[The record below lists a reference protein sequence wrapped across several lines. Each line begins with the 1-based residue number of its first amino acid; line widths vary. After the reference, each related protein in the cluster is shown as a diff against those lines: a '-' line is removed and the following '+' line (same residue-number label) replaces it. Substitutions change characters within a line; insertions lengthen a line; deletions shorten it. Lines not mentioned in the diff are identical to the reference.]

1 MSVVIIDMI
10 KAAPHLMVKYSFRVL
25 NLTNLEKMKRSVSS
39 FTSLG
44 GTPIAVQVFA
54 SEKSRM
60 GKVIPNAILIPIL
73 FVMAIGSVHG
83 QAMLGGG
90 IAYGADVEDMGLQ
103 ARALYEISDRINVS
117 ADVIYYLDGVE
128 NFSYYEVN
136 VNAQYEFYEN
146 AGFSAYGLAGF
157 NYFGFTVLGLEG
169 SDSGLNLGAGA
180 YYEIGNSIAA
190 FGELKH
196 AIGGS
201 EQFLLAAGLLFR
213 LGN

>member
-1 MSVVIIDMI
+1 
-10 KAAPHLMVKYSFRVL
+10 
-25 NLTNLEKMKRSVSS
+25 MKKSIPLP
-39 FTSLG
+39 TSLECI
-44 GTPIAVQVFA
+44 PIVVQTFVSEKVRMNKVMLQVFF
-54 SEKSRM
+54 
-60 GKVIPNAILIPIL
+60 IPIL
-73 FVMAIGSVHG
+73 FVTALGSAQG

-90 IAYGADVEDMGLQ
+90 IAYGADVEEMGLQ
-103 ARALYEISDRINVS
+103 ARALYGVSDRINVS
-117 ADVIYYLDGVE
+117 ADVIYYLDGIE
-128 NFSYYEVN
+128 NFSYYEFN
-136 VNAQYEFYEN
+136 VNAQYEFYES
-146 AGFSAYGLAGF
+146 GDFSAYGLAGF

-180 YYEIGNSIAA
+180 YYEIGNSISA